1 MLRLENCLFINVLI
15 LPKPSRCRVHEFII
29 KFFFL
34 SAKELMEIRAKKA
47 HPRSLPT
54 MPPKDFIPTH
64 SAEET
69 ASINAMIDERVSFLK
84 EERAE
89 KRNLLAKGDWLPE
102 EKVAVVDKRVG
113 GGWDVYGHDKNGK
126 TYLHPEEVL
135 FLIEVSKLEL
145 FYSGTPVSVQQA
157 YQILLAENLCSTLKY
172 RVYSHLCRQG
182 YRLIRRVNP
191 LPSSSNKR
199 SGESMEDLNPKRV
212 KVDEEEPNLIVNN
225 VTIVDMEAAAD
236 VELPSE
242 PANDHV
248 KLRFLTPAA
257 QPGDYDCIPHLLS
270 PGTESIEL
278 KFSDQQLLPESTRNR
293 QSSYVIKK
301 RDFYVFSE
309 FDEIPT
315 DVNFATNNPLFSGKT
330 KPLLLGN
337 FIGDPYYANYG
348 LYNPSVE
355 ELNQDDDDE
364 LQVCY
369 DVYSP
374 GRHFRKSNP
383 GPPCY
388 ILAIAKWSSQP
399 PSLSCLERFKRR
411 CGSQSVP
418 LIAVTGEG
426 SQVSFYQLKGVVSP
440 M

>member
-1 MLRLENCLFINVLI
+1 MQ
-15 LPKPSRCRVHEFII
+15 
-29 KFFFL
+29 
-34 SAKELMEIRAKKA
+34 
-47 HPRSLPT
+47 
-54 MPPKDFIPTH
+54 
-64 SAEET
+64 
-69 ASINAMIDERVSFLK
+69 
-84 EERAE
+84 
-89 KRNLLAKGDWLPE
+89 
-102 EKVAVVDKRVG
+102 
-113 GGWDVYGHDKNGK
+113 
-126 TYLHPEEVL
+126 
-135 FLIEVSKLEL
+135 SKLEL

-212 KVDEEEPNLIVNN
+212 KVDDEEPNLIVNN

-337 FIGDPYYANYG
+337 FIGN
-348 LYNPSVE
+348 
-355 ELNQDDDDE
+355 
-364 LQVCY
+364 
-369 DVYSP
+369 
-374 GRHFRKSNP
+374 
-383 GPPCY
+383 
-388 ILAIAKWSSQP
+388 
-399 PSLSCLERFKRR
+399 
-411 CGSQSVP
+411 
-418 LIAVTGEG
+418 LI
-426 SQVSFYQLKGVVSP
+426 
-440 M
+440 